1 MTEKNRFNPSK
12 LHLSKWTAV
21 KPQNKEKHFLVTK
34 LLKDDEGVVQQCVL
48 EAVLSHR
55 EQVVQ
60 WQTLADSESWK
71 QGWC

>member
-1 MTEKNRFNPSK
+1 MAEKNRFNPSK

-48 EAVLSHR
+48 EAVISHR
-55 EQVVQ
+55 EHVIH
-60 WQTLADSESWK
+60 WQILTDSGHWK
-71 QGWC
+71 QGWR